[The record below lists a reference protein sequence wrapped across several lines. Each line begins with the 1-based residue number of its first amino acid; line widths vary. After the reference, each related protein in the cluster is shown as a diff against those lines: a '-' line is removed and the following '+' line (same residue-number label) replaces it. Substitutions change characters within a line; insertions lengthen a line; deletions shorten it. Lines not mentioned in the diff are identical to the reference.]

1 MDDGSFHLEII
12 TPDTVLVSEEVD
24 SLESPG
30 THGEFQVM
38 AGHTP
43 FLTALTIGALTFTQ
57 SGAKTCLSISGGFCE
72 VMPDK
77 TVILARTA
85 ERSDNIDKERAI
97 SARDR
102 ADERLQSRAPGMDV
116 SRAELALKRAIN
128 RIHIT
133 GLK

>member
-1 MDDGSFHLEII
+1 MADGSFHLEII

-24 SLESPG
+24 SIEVPG

-38 AGHTP
+38 ADHTP
-43 FLTALTIGALTFTQ
+43 FLTALTIGALNFSK
-57 SGAKTCLSISGGFCE
+57 SGEKTSLSISGGFCE

-77 TVILARTA
+77 TVILAQTA
-85 ERSDNIDKERAI
+85 ERSDQIDTTRAA

-102 ADERLQSRAPGMDV
+102 AEQRLQSPTPDIDA

-128 RIHIT
+128 RIRVA
-133 GLK
+133 GL

>member
-1 MDDGSFHLEII
+1 MTDGSFHLEII

-24 SLESPG
+24 SLEAPG

-38 AGHTP
+38 ADHTP
-43 FLTALTIGALTFTQ
+43 FLTALTIGALNFTRT
-57 SGAKTCLSISGGFCE
+57 GAKTCLSISGGFCE

-77 TVILARTA
+77 TVILAQTA
-85 ERSDNIDKERAI
+85 ERSDQIDKERAM

-102 ADERLQSRAPGMDV
+102 ANERLQSHAPDIDA

-128 RIHIT
+128 RIHVT
-133 GLK
+133 DMK